1 MYNLIVIILII
12 YLQKIK
18 FTIGQW
24 KVSEIAWDFS
34 ETSEF

>member
-1 MYNLIVIILII
+1 MYNLIVNILII
-12 YLQKIK
+12 YLQMIK

-24 KVSEIAWDFS
+24 KSSDTDWDFS